1 MVKSPISIKDLGPG
15 SWLKAILTRPVAAGF
30 GAIWELWD
38 SLLLVLAETIWYKIS
53 HVPTIFDDFNPILDF
68 DSHD

>member
-38 SLLLVLAETIWYKIS
+38 SLLLVLAEIIWYKIS
-53 HVPTIFDDFNPILDF
+53 HVPTIIDDFNPILDF